1 MKHIEPLDW
10 PEPKGKKLL
19 VLAGN
24 RIPDVCSLDNDVPE
38 GSLFLGLS
46 GTLDVYSVRPTLTN
60 LRTGSDF
67 GITVSEI
74 FN

>member
-1 MKHIEPLDW
+1 MNLDW
-10 PEPKGKKLL
+10 PEPNGEKLL
-19 VLAGN
+19 VLAWN
-24 RIPDVCSLDNDVPE
+24 RIPDICSLDNDLTE
-38 GSLFLGLS
+38 SSLFLGLS
-46 GTLDVYSVRPTLTN
+46 GTSDVYSVRTTLTK